1 MHLGYHKEN
10 GHWTITIMEDEN
22 FENCKH
28 APVHSHNLIGT
39 FGHGYSK
46 AEAIQNLKYKVD
58 YLLKEYR
65 AFENLFFTSLYYFDN
80 MVELDA
86 DEILANINSDK
97 LPEDN
102 EVVIKDADDLEKNAN
117 DIFVVRG
124 KPVNNI
130 VKLEAISKM
139 ETLRRITGLDRINMV
154 LFDKFIE
161 ANKME
166 EQAMVESVGDHRLG
180 VDEHINDIAYPE
192 NIPPCPEGLK
202 KTIEMLAEFIKEKNL
217 SDDEIKIFLDSI
229 PTTKEE

>member
-10 GHWTITIMEDEN
+10 GHWTIIIMEDEN
-22 FENCKH
+22 FENCTH

-39 FGHGYSK
+39 FGQGYSK
-46 AEAIQNLKYKVD
+46 TEAIQNLKYKVD

-86 DEILANINSDK
+86 DINSDK

-102 EVVIKDADDLEKNAN
+102 EVVIKDADDLEKHVN

-130 VKLEAISKM
+130 VKLEAITKM

-161 ANKME
+161 ANRME
-166 EQAMVESVGDHRLG
+166 EQAMVESVSDHRLG
-180 VDEHINDIAYPE
+180 ADEHINDVAYPE

-202 KTIEMLAEFIKEKNL
+202 KTIEMLAEVIKEKNL